1 MANDTRSTRRSKDD
15 ESTSSRKKAVVET
28 AGTSGL
34 RRSTRGT
41 PSREQITTSP
51 STTRKSGRLESMTPR
66 TPPVKRKSEIV
77 DKHNISSPLRRSD
90 RFKKHRRSDRF
101 KKHQSAS
108 SSGTK
113 EIEKGSRSSDV
124 KSNKLKIEKSV
135 KWLPL
140 EGREANGIEKIDPN
154 PVGVKRKKMDART
167 LRTFFKP
174 QRRRDTVPAD
184 AVEELEKPDK
194 LSPDDTSCCGSCVSK
209 QLGDGEDGTEC
220 CGERMEEKQSGKCT
234 EETSEQGRDSTL
246 KNSEAE
252 AVGNDGEVE
261 VSCSSKLGSS
271 WEEPC
276 YSLAEESLNPSK
288 SGQRLKRQRVENDS
302 PEPELCL
309 DVALNNGLHCSSV
322 LKDSGELEAN
332 VQRSVKENDGTAQEE
347 SPSIVQIDGHQ
358 NMCVICKLGGKLMC
372 CDGKGCKKSYHPSCL
387 DLPLDDIPTIWHCL
401 SCVQKKIESGVHS
414 VSEGVESIWDARE
427 VEVQDTEYGL
437 QKQNQYFVKYKGL
450 AHIHNSWV
458 PERQLVLE
466 APLLVSKFN
475 DNNKVVKWREEWKMP
490 HRLLKKRLLSSP
502 KQQEEN
508 QIEPNGD
515 TSHCH
520 CEWLVKWCGLDYE
533 YATWELESAAFL
545 QSPLAQSLMRKYE
558 NRHQR
563 AKRATSSSLLDK
575 NKKGPLVK
583 VSKLPAGVLPGTDYN
598 QLTFIVNKLREHWH
612 KGQNAVLFDDQER
625 VQKMILFIGSLA
637 SNISH
642 PFLVISDSS
651 ALSQWEAEFS
661 RLDSSIDVIVY
672 SGKEDSRRII
682 RTCEFYEE
690 GGCVMFQVLLSPIEA
705 LVQQDFE
712 MLEYL
717 RWEAIIVDECQCS
730 AISKYFEHIKM
741 LSTEVR
747 FLLYNDQLKD
757 CRAEHLNLLSLLE
770 SPSDL
775 DTSDD
780 LENDLDNNFGKLKE
794 RLSRFIVYDCKPDFS
809 RFLEYWV
816 PVQISNVQ
824 LEQYCATLHSNYASL
839 RSLSKKDPFGTLHSI
854 LISTRKSCDH
864 PYLVDPLLQGVLTK
878 DLPVVELLGVGIKA
892 SGKLQLLD
900 TILSNIRDR
909 GLRVIILFQSIGGRD
924 SIGDILEDFI
934 GQRFG
939 PDSYERLDG
948 GFLSSKKKQA
958 ALNKFN
964 DKGSGRFV
972 FLLENRA
979 CNCSIK
985 FSSVDGVVIFNGDW
999 NPTNDIRALQ
1009 KVSIGS
1015 SVRQIKVF
1023 RLYSPC
1029 TVEENVL
1036 VLATQDETLDIQ
1048 SLSLSTI
1055 HMLLMWGG
1063 SYLFNKLDEFHGG
1076 NISTASA
1083 SSKSEPSILKDVA
1096 KDFLNVLFQDRENNH
1111 PNSSLVIQVQHSGG
1125 TYRKNVSLLGELK
1138 IKLPNGEEPAF
1149 LWTKLLEGRNPQ
1161 WRYSSGQLQRNRKRV
1176 QNFGDLLKQPELE
1189 ADEVGKKRKKVVN
1202 SKADPASLRASLKE
1216 GGELSRDRGGGSEL
1230 NMVDSEE
1237 AIGVRDVQGSLHA
1250 FLKREISTLCGI
1262 LKLTEDVKDM
1272 VGKFLAYI
1280 IHNHHVNSEPASILQ
1295 AFQISLCWIAASIG
1309 KSKSDRYKIDRKESI
1324 LLAKKR
1330 LNFRCTEE
1338 EVNEVYLM
1346 MRPLKKTFLSRLEN
1360 FEESERPQD
1369 ALVAAEDTVKEP
1381 PDARMSPSIA
1391 FRLKN
1396 VKVEIEERSENQEFV
1411 ENLVL
1416 SHPKETTLNKKCA
1429 MQLTKL
1435 IRKQQEEI
1443 QVVHRI
1449 LEEERV
1455 QLENQHRVDSTLVR
1469 SIHGNNP
1476 VGLDKIRRLEDEF
1489 AKKKEEHN
1497 RKKDMHLKE
1506 VVKKQLAERN
1516 KMRQA
1521 GALSMGRPKSSEQAE
1536 PSCELPLDGS
1546 GFGGT
1551 KNIVSASSCLA
1562 EDQCSNGILASG
1574 MVPCVISSTA
1584 ASEAVGGGVAV
1595 ETPTVA
1601 VCPNHESSAVN
1612 SIAHENNASVDL
1624 PSAEE
1629 QIHDEAPSSIQD
1641 TPVSAPNQLVLQDE
1655 RSQLLTSSGIP
1666 DIDELAR
1673 ENQNVLGAEVPPL
1686 HATDGSPEAV
1696 VIEHLNQL
1704 QLSSPSSSPVGP
1716 NQHFPH
1722 LASPVEQ
1729 PPQSDGPVAS
1739 LNAELAQHVEN
1750 PSPSVP
1756 SDPVVLHCVANQL
1769 SGDGYTSFRN
1779 AEALSQLGVMEA
1791 LPNQVVS
1798 STQSGTR
1805 MPAKSVYADPLTTEL
1820 ERLRKQTE
1828 QTNTA
1833 HKDTILRLKSDLE
1846 KEIEEVI
1853 AAMRQKYVAKLNS
1866 EEAAFAQKKM
1876 ELDTYH
1882 IKVLMNKRLAD
1893 AFRAKCLERSSG
1905 ALEMR
1910 RAVVPSASQQTTA
1923 PPLQIVHHSSALF
1936 SSMPNRPPLISP
1948 IGPSPGNLQTAS
1960 ERRAPAPHLQ
1970 PFRPPPSTS
1979 ARNLPIASP
1988 TVPHLVPS
1996 QPPPL
2001 PPSPMP
2007 PTYRS
2012 GLYNTAPHPEV
2023 AGGLPSLHNPSLSA
2037 MSLLFHMNNQPG
2049 ANPPNILSPRPDLSS
2064 SFDALDISQ
2073 FGSGGGD
2080 GMVNLASSGV
2090 ATGVVCL
2097 SDDDE

>member
-41 PSREQITTSP
+41 PSRDQITTSP

-90 RFKKHRRSDRF
+90 RFKNHRRSDRF

-135 KWLPL
+135 KWLTL
-140 EGREANGIEKIDPN
+140 EGREANGIEKKDPN

-167 LRTFFKP
+167 LRTFFQP
-174 QRRRDTVPAD
+174 QRRRDTVPD
-184 AVEELEKPDK
+184 VVEELERPDK

-220 CGERMEEKQSGKCT
+220 CGERMQEKQSGKCT

-261 VSCSSKLGSS
+261 VSCSSQLCSS
-271 WEEPC
+271 REEPC
-276 YSLAEESLNPSK
+276 YSSAEESLNPSK

-302 PEPELCL
+302 PELELCL
-309 DVALNNGLHCSSV
+309 DVALNNGLHCSPV
-322 LKDSGELEAN
+322 LKDSGELEVN
-332 VQRSVKENDGTAQEE
+332 VQRSVEENDGTAQEE
-347 SPSIVQIDGHQ
+347 SPSIVKIDGHQ
-358 NMCVICKLGGKLMC
+358 NMCVICELGGKLMC

-387 DLPLDDIPTIWHCL
+387 DLPLDDVPTVWHCL

-450 AHIHNSWV
+450 AHIHNGWV

-475 DNNKVVKWREEWKMP
+475 ENNKVVKWREEWKMP

-533 YATWELESAAFL
+533 YATWELESASFL

-598 QLTFIVNKLREHWH
+598 QLAFTVNKLREHWH

-625 VQKMILFIGSLA
+625 VQKMILFVGSLA

-672 SGKEDSRRII
+672 SGREDSRRII
-682 RTCEFYEE
+682 RTYEFYEE
-690 GGCVMFQVLLSPIEA
+690 GGCIMFQVLLSPIEA
-705 LVQQDFE
+705 LVEDFE
-712 MLEYL
+712 MLECL

-730 AISKYFEHIKM
+730 AISKHFEHIKM

-757 CRAEHLNLLSLLE
+757 CRAEHVNLLLLLE

-780 LENDLDNNFGKLKE
+780 QENDLDNNFGKLKE

-809 RFLEYWV
+809 RFQEYWV

-839 RSLSKKDPFGTLHSI
+839 RSLSKKDPFGTLHSL

-878 DLPVVELLGVGIKA
+878 DLPVVEFLGVGIKA

-924 SIGDILEDFI
+924 TIGDILEDFI

-985 FSSVDGVVIFNGDW
+985 FSSVDSVVIFNGDW

-1015 SVRQIKVF
+1015 SVEQIKVF

-1048 SLSLSTI
+1048 SISLSTI
-1055 HMLLMWGG
+1055 HMLLMWGA

-1076 NISTASA
+1076 NISTTSA
-1083 SSKSEPSILKDVA
+1083 SSTSILKDVA
-1096 KDFLNVLFQDRENNH
+1096 KEFLNVLFQDRENNH

-1138 IKLPNGEEPAF
+1138 IQLPDGEEPTF
-1149 LWTKLLEGRNPQ
+1149 FWTKLLEGRNPQ
-1161 WRYSSGQLQRNRKRV
+1161 WRYSSGQLPRNRKRV

-1272 VGKFLAYI
+1272 VGRFLEYI

-1309 KSKSDRYKIDRKESI
+1309 KSKSDRYKIDRKESL
-1324 LLAKKR
+1324 LLAKKH
-1330 LNFRCTEE
+1330 LNFHCTEE
-1338 EVNEVYLM
+1338 EANEVYLM

-1360 FEESERPQD
+1360 FEESERPQE
-1369 ALVAAEDTVKEP
+1369 ALVAAEAEVKEP
-1381 PDARMSPSIA
+1381 PDARMSPSIT
-1391 FRLKN
+1391 FRPKN

-1411 ENLVL
+1411 KDLVL
-1416 SHPKETTLNKKCA
+1416 SHPEETTLNNKCA

-1443 QVVHRI
+1443 QEVRRI

-1476 VGLDKIRRLEDEF
+1476 VGLDKLRRLEDEF

-1516 KMRQA
+1516 KVRQA
-1521 GALSMGRPKSSEQAE
+1521 GALSMGRPKSSEQAQ

-1551 KNIVSASSCLA
+1551 KNIVSVSSCLA
-1562 EDQCSNGILASG
+1562 EDQCSNGILANG
-1574 MVPCVISSTA
+1574 MAPCVISSTA
-1584 ASEAVGGGVAV
+1584 ASAAVGGGVAV

-1601 VCPNHESSAVN
+1601 ACPNHESSAVN
-1612 SIAHENNASVDL
+1612 SIAPENNAFVDL

-1629 QIHDEAPSSIQD
+1629 QIRDEAPSSIQD
-1641 TPVSAPNQLVLQDE
+1641 TPVLQDE
-1655 RSQLLTSSGIP
+1655 RSQLLTSNGIP

-1704 QLSSPSSSPVGP
+1704 HLSTPSGSPVGP
-1716 NQHFPH
+1716 NQHYPH

-1756 SDPVVLHCVANQL
+1756 SDPVVLHTAANQR

-1798 STQSGTR
+1798 SPQLGTR
-1805 MPAKSVYADPLTTEL
+1805 LPAKSGYADPLTTEL

-1853 AAMRQKYVAKLNS
+1853 AEMRQKYVAKLNS

-1893 AFRAKCLERSSG
+1893 AFRSKCLERSSR

-1910 RAVVPSASQQTTA
+1910 RDVVPSTSQQTTA
-1923 PPLQIVHHSSALF
+1923 PPLQIVHNPSALF
-1936 SSMPNRPPLISP
+1936 SSMPNRPPLITP

-1996 QPPPL
+1996 QPPPP

-2007 PTYRS
+2007 PAYRS
-2012 GLYNTAPHPEV
+2012 YNTAPHPEV
-2023 AGGLPSLHNPSLSA
+2023 AGGSPSLHNPSLSA

-2080 GMVNLASSGV
+2080 GMVNLASSAV
-2090 ATGVVCL
+2090 ATDVVCL